1 MIDHKV
7 LKELLQDELVKLGL
21 TDEEED
27 RLVDELNRLAWL
39 LTEAAQEQHKS
50 STVSHG
56 VYTSRR

>member
-21 TDEEED
+21 TDEED